1 MGFDSPW
8 HWLILL
14 LIIVLVFGTSKL
26 GKVGTDLSSAIRNF
40 KKGLKEGEA
49 EDEAK
54 SKDKEAGI
62 EHLEADDKEP
72 VAADKTSHRE
82 HHD

>member
-26 GKVGTDLSSAIRNF
+26 GRVGTDLSSAIRNF

-49 EDEAK
+49 EDE
-54 SKDKEAGI
+54 SKKKDADV
-62 EHLEADDKEP
+62 EHLEADDKESTTT
-72 VAADKTSHRE
+72 DKTPHRE

>member
-1 MGFDSPW
+1 MFGFDSPW

-26 GKVGTDLSSAIRNF
+26 GRVGTDLSSAIRNF

-54 SKDKEAGI
+54 NKDAGV
-62 EHLEADDKEP
+62 EHLEADDKES
-72 VAADKTSHRE
+72 ATADKTAHRE